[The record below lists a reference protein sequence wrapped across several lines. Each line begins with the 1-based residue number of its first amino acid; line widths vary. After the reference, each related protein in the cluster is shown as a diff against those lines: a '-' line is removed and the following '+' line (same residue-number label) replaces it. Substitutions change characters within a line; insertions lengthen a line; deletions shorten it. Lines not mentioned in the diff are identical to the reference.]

1 LILELRIASKH
12 GNPDN
17 YKGKKNK
24 RDTDKMRK
32 KGGEREKE
40 GNKKR

>member
-32 KGGEREKE
+32 KGGEIMEDK
-40 GNKKR
+40 GF